1 MVTAAKTTSQIG
13 MHMGV
18 AFGIMYV
25 CTGSIALGGVAAV
38 LEPIVNVTLLPLHDK
53 LWERIR
59 AKVELRTVHAAGIA
73 ANHAANKLMS
83 NMVDPATPNPLQAS

>member
-1 MVTAAKTTSQIG
+1 MVTAAKTTSQIT

-25 CTGSIALGGVAAV
+25 FTGSLALGGVAAV

-59 AKVELRTVHAAGIA
+59 AKVDARKANVSAERAVSKPMQAA
-73 ANHAANKLMS
+73 
-83 NMVDPATPNPLQAS
+83 

>member
-1 MVTAAKTTSQIG
+1 MVTAAKTTSQIT

-25 CTGSIALGGVAAV
+25 FTGSLALGGVAAV
-38 LEPIVNVTLLPLHDK
+38 LEPIVNVALMPLHDK

-59 AKVELRTVHAAGIA
+59 AKVEARKANAAGDVV
-73 ANHAANKLMS
+73 NS
-83 NMVDPATPNPLQAS
+83 ATNNTASSAVA

>member
-18 AFGIMYV
+18 AFGIMYIF
-25 CTGSIALGGVAAV
+25 TGSLALGGVAAV

-59 AKVELRTVHAAGIA
+59 ARVDARKAQA
-73 ANHAANKLMS
+73 ANVAEDSPVNPVVPKQMQ
-83 NMVDPATPNPLQAS
+83 AT

>member
-1 MVTAAKTTSQIG
+1 MVTVAKTTSQIG

-25 CTGSIALGGVAAV
+25 FTGSLALGGVAAV

-53 LWERIR
+53 MWDRIR
-59 AKVELRTVHAAGIA
+59 ARVEARKANEAIVAINNA
-73 ANHAANKLMS
+73 ANSTANSSAAK
-83 NMVDPATPNPLQAS
+83 PLQAA

>member
-1 MVTAAKTTSQIG
+1 MVTAAKTTSQLG

-25 CTGSIALGGVAAV
+25 FTGSLALGGVAAII
-38 LEPIVNVTLLPLHDK
+38 EPIVNVALLPLHDK

-59 AKVELRTVHAAGIA
+59 AKVEARKANAAMHAGSTQSP
-73 ANHAANKLMS
+73 HDFS
-83 NMVDPATPNPLQAS
+83 QAIG

>member
-18 AFGIMYV
+18 AFGIMYIF
-25 CTGSIALGGVAAV
+25 TGSLALGGVAAV

-59 AKVELRTVHAAGIA
+59 AKVDARKAQAATVAED
-73 ANHAANKLMS
+73 N
-83 NMVDPATPNPLQAS
+83 PAVSKQMQAT

>member
-18 AFGIMYV
+18 AFGIMYIF
-25 CTGSIALGGVAAV
+25 TGSLALGGVAAV

-59 AKVELRTVHAAGIA
+59 ARVDARKVQA
-73 ANHAANKLMS
+73 ANVAADSPVNPVVPKQMQ
-83 NMVDPATPNPLQAS
+83 AT